1 MLTSVMQLQSKIVP
15 GDCMPKTKKFS
26 EPDLIVQ
33 ILIKYYLVELLFY

>member
-1 MLTSVMQLQSKIVP
+1 MLTSVMQLQSKIGP